1 MGGTGEYPNYEN
13 YTAANNYSETLR
25 LVYDPSTLGFA
36 DILDAYWRYA
46 PDPTMPEPDPAYQLR
61 IFWVDDAQKA
71 AAEASIAAQK
81 KATPG
86 TLVTLLSADEYTFW
100 KAEEV
105 RLPSH
110 LTDATHTCKPGL
122 PRLCTQSLTGD
133 ACLVLQYHQHYFDKG
148 GQQCTSAPAQLPSR
162 GRA

>member
-71 AAEASIAAQK
+71 AAEASIAAQN

-100 KAEEV
+100 KAEE
-105 RLPSH
+105 
-110 LTDATHTCKPGL
+110 
-122 PRLCTQSLTGD
+122 
-133 ACLVLQYHQHYFDKG
+133 YHQHYFDKG